1 MKKPEERSGTEA
13 SPEERVGDRVEG
25 NDARRAAPIDQ
36 NMVGE
41 LNAALPEEHPKEGKE
56 DAHG

>member
-13 SPEERVGDRVEG
+13 SPEERVEDRVEG

-41 LNAALPEEHPKEGKE
+41 LNAALPEEHPKEGK
-56 DAHG
+56 DGAHG

>member
-1 MKKPEERSGTEA
+1 MKEPEERSGTEA
-13 SPEERVGDRVEG
+13 SPEERVEDGER